1 MSAAETSWE
10 KLPDGL
16 RVKAVV
22 NIAKAGVASITIVT
36 RTGDDI
42 WGSLTGGRCTRRNS
56 HLWDVALYRRAADP
70 RDPGQFTTPTLHELG
85 AVLGDRLREK
95 GAWWQ

>member
-1 MSAAETSWE
+1 MSGAETTWE

-16 RVKAVV
+16 WVKAVV
-22 NIAKAGVASITIVT
+22 NTARAGAASITVIT

-42 WGSLTGGRCTRRNS
+42 WGSLTAGRCTRRNS

-70 RDPGQFTTPTLHELG
+70 RDPVQSTTPTLWELG
-85 AVLGDRLREK
+85 PVLGALLREK
-95 GAWWQ
+95 GAWWA

>member
-16 RVKAVV
+16 WVKAVV
-22 NIAKAGVASITIVT
+22 NIAKAGVASITIIT
-36 RTGDDI
+36 RTDDDVR
-42 WGSLTGGRCTRRNS
+42 GSLTGGRCTRRNS

-70 RDPGQFTTPTLHELG
+70 RDLEQSTTPTLHELG
-85 AVLGDRLREK
+85 AVLGARLREQ

>member
-1 MSAAETSWE
+1 MSTAQTGWE

-16 RVKAVV
+16 WVKAVV
-22 NIAKAGVASITIVT
+22 NPGRAGAASITIVT

-42 WGSLTGGRCTRRNS
+42 WGSLTGGHCTRRNS

-70 RDPGQFTTPTLHELG
+70 RDPESITTPTLYELG